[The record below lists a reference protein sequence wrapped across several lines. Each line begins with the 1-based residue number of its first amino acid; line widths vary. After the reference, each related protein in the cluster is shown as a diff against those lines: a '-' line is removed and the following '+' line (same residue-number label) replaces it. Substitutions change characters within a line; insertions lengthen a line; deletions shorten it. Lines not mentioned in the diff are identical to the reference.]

1 MNTKRETL
9 NYDLLTAVKQAFVAM
24 PGGNPGP
31 VAGGGMLTQA
41 QAAPMGDP
49 AAMGGAPMDPA
60 MGGAPMDPA
69 MGGAPMDPAMGGAP
83 MDPAMAGGAPMDPA
97 MAGGAPMDPAM
108 AGGDPAA
115 MGGMPPELAGL
126 MEGGGSEGQVSMSSA
141 EFTDL
146 LVTLITT
153 LGGGKAPKPKASGG
167 EEGAP
172 AAASGEGSGVE
183 AKLDQV
189 ITLLGGGAAPQP
201 GMM

>member
-60 MGGAPMDPA
+60 M
-69 MGGAPMDPAMGGAP
+69 
-83 MDPAMAGGAPMDPA
+83 GGAPMDPA